1 MNQRPDILDEIITQL
16 DPENIPSEFI
26 IMAKV
31 RTYDGGETIVN
42 GGDEFDDYMTQNAD
56 QVANV
61 QVVFNVR
68 RIRERVLDMT
78 QDILRRSRQN

>member
-16 DPENIPSEFI
+16 DPENIPTEFI

-31 RTYDGGETIVN
+31 RTYDGGEIIVD
-42 GGDEFDDYMTQNAD
+42 GTEFDDYMMNNAD

-68 RIRERVLDMT
+68 RIRERVLDT
-78 QDILRRSRQN
+78 TNEILRQARQN

>member
-16 DPENIPSEFI
+16 DPDHIPTEFI

-31 RTYDGGETIVN
+31 RTFDGGEDIVN
-42 GGDEFDDYMTQNAD
+42 GEDFDDYMVTNAEH
-56 QVANV
+56 VANI

-68 RIRERVLDMT
+68 RIRERVTDIT
-78 QDILRRSRQN
+78 QEILRRSRQN